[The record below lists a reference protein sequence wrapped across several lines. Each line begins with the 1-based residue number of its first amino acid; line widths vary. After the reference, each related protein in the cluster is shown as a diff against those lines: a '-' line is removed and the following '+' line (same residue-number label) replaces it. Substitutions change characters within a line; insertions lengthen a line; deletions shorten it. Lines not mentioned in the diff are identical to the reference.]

1 MGFFPRTV
9 TLKWYWRVASVNRIR
24 IVAAVGAVLML
35 LGPGT
40 AGYAD
45 AGDDK
50 ARLDKQLQETQ
61 ATLEAAT
68 DKAQQAAADHDRAQA
83 ALPGAQLSLAEAKG
97 RVIAADALVRQ
108 AERDRTA
115 ADADAEAADAGY
127 AEAKRQV
134 DQARRDVSIF
144 VAAAYKGGG
153 FAMFN
158 SVLDAGG
165 PTDLALRLEYL
176 NHVAQENQAAVD
188 ELTGARMQ
196 AKQRSDVALLALR
209 RAQDA
214 AEAAG
219 RSLSES
225 QAAQAGAERAAADV
239 QALLDQSAQAEA
251 TANGERSAVL
261 ARYDQLKLDSDK
273 VAEQLRAEAQAEA
286 RKAKQAP
293 GGTKAKTPPNTVI
306 GPKVGAF
313 FLMPVHGWKTSNF
326 GMRFDPVYKVYQLH
340 AGVDIAAGGGQPI
353 VAAADGVVVR
363 AGPSGGNGNY
373 TCVSHG
379 LYQGKGLATCYAHQS
394 AILVHVGEHVSRGEL
409 IGRVGTTGASTG
421 YHLHFEVR
429 LNGSPVQP
437 LNWLPGCLC

>member
-1 MGFFPRTV
+1 M
-9 TLKWYWRVASVNRIR
+9 NRIR
-24 IVAAVGAVLML
+24 VGAAVVGVVLML

-40 AGYAD
+40 AARAD

-68 DKAQQAAADHDRAQA
+68 DKAQQAAADHDRAEA
-83 ALPGAQLSLAEAKG
+83 ALPGARQSLDDAKG
-97 RVIAADALVRQ
+97 RVIAADAAVRQ
-108 AERDRTA
+108 AERDRNA
-115 ADADAEAADAGY
+115 ADAAFEVADAGY

-134 DQARRDVSIF
+134 DKARQDVSVF
-144 VAAAYKGGG
+144 VAATYKGGG
-153 FAMFN
+153 FAMVN
-158 SVLDAGG
+158 SVLDSGG
-165 PTDLALRLEYL
+165 PTDLALRIEYL
-176 NHVAQENQAAVD
+176 NQIAMANQAAVD
-188 ELTGARMQ
+188 ELTAARMD
-196 AKQRSDVALLALR
+196 AKKHSDIAVLALR
-209 RAQDA
+209 RAQEAADA
-214 AEAAG
+214 AQ
-219 RSLSES
+219 RSLDQS
-225 QAAQAGAERAAADV
+225 QDAQAGAERAAADV
-239 QALLDQSAQAEA
+239 QTLLDQSAQAEA
-251 TANGERSAVL
+251 TANQERGAVL
-261 ARYDQLKLDSDK
+261 ARYDALKHESDR

-286 RKAKQAP
+286 RRAKKST
-293 GGTKAKTPPNTVI
+293 GGTNAKNAPPNTVI

-313 FLMPVHGWKTSNF
+313 FLMPVHGWKSSNF

-373 TCVSHG
+373 TCISHG

-394 AILVHVGEHVSRGEL
+394 AILVRVGERVSRGEL

-437 LNWLPGCLC
+437 LGWLPGCLC

>member
-1 MGFFPRTV
+1 M
-9 TLKWYWRVASVNRIR
+9 NRIR
-24 IVAAVGAVLML
+24 VGAAVVGVVLML

-40 AGYAD
+40 AARAD

-83 ALPGAQLSLAEAKG
+83 ALPGAQQGLDDAKG
-97 RVIAADALVRQ
+97 RVIAADAAVRQ

-115 ADADAEAADAGY
+115 ADAAAEVADAGY

-134 DQARRDVSIF
+134 DKARQDVSVF
-144 VAAAYKGGG
+144 VAATYKGGG
-153 FAMFN
+153 FAMVN
-158 SVLDAGG
+158 SVLDSGG
-165 PTDLALRLEYL
+165 PTDLALRIEYL
-176 NHVAQENQAAVD
+176 NQVAMANQAAVD
-188 ELTGARMQ
+188 ELTAARMD
-196 AKQRSDVALLALR
+196 AKKHSAVAELALR
-209 RAQDA
+209 RAQETADA
-214 AEAAG
+214 AR
-219 RSLSES
+219 RSLDES
-225 QAAQAGAERAAADV
+225 QAAQAGAEKAAADV
-239 QALLDQSAQAEA
+239 QTLLDQSAKAEA
-251 TANGERSAVL
+251 TANQERGAVL
-261 ARYDQLKLDSDK
+261 ARYDALKQESDR

-286 RKAKQAP
+286 RRARKST
-293 GGTKAKTPPNTVI
+293 GGTNAKNAPPNTVI

-313 FLMPVHGWKTSNF
+313 LLMPVHGWKSSNF

-373 TCVSHG
+373 TCISHG

-394 AILVHVGEHVSRGEL
+394 AILVKVGEHVSRGEL

-437 LNWLPGCLC
+437 LTWLPGCLC

>member
-1 MGFFPRTV
+1 M
-9 TLKWYWRVASVNRIR
+9 NRIR
-24 IVAAVGAVLML
+24 IVAAFGVVLML
-35 LGPGT
+35 LGPGSV
-40 AGYAD
+40 AHAD

-83 ALPGAQLSLAEAKG
+83 ALPGAQQSLADAKG
-97 RVIAADALVRQ
+97 RVIAADAAVRQ

-115 ADADAEAADAGY
+115 ADAAAQEADAGY

-134 DQARRDVSIF
+134 DKARQDVSVF

-153 FAMFN
+153 FAMVN
-158 SVLDAGG
+158 SVLDSGG
-165 PTDLALRLEYL
+165 PTDLALRIEYL
-176 NHVAQENQAAVD
+176 NHVAEENQAAVD
-188 ELTGARMQ
+188 ELTAARMD
-196 AKQRSDVALLALR
+196 AKKRSDTAVLALR
-209 RAQDA
+209 RAQEAADA
-214 AEAAG
+214 A
-219 RSLSES
+219 RHSLAES

-239 QALLDQSAQAEA
+239 QQLLDTSAAAEA
-251 TANGERSAVL
+251 TANAERSAVL
-261 ARYDQLKLDSDK
+261 ARYEALKVESDK

-286 RKAKQAP
+286 RKAKQRSG
-293 GGTKAKTPPNTVI
+293 GGTGNNAAPTTVV
-306 GPKVGAF
+306 GPKTGAF
-313 FLMPVHGWKTSNF
+313 FLMPVHGWKSSNF

-373 TCVSHG
+373 TCISHG

-394 AILVHVGEHVSRGEL
+394 AILVHVGERVSRGEL

-437 LNWLPGCLC
+437 LTWLPGCLC

>member
-1 MGFFPRTV
+1 M
-9 TLKWYWRVASVNRIR
+9 NRIR
-24 IVAAVGAVLML
+24 IVAAFGVVLML
-35 LGPGT
+35 LGPGSV
-40 AGYAD
+40 AHAD
-45 AGDDK
+45 TGDDK

-83 ALPGAQLSLAEAKG
+83 ALPGAQQSLADAKG
-97 RVIAADALVRQ
+97 RVIAADAAVRQ
-108 AERDRTA
+108 AERDRT
-115 ADADAEAADAGY
+115 DADAAAQVADAGY

-134 DQARRDVSIF
+134 DKARQDVSVF
-144 VAAAYKGGG
+144 VSAAYKGGG
-153 FAMFN
+153 FAMVN
-158 SVLDAGG
+158 SVLDSGG
-165 PTDLALRLEYL
+165 PTDLALRIEYL
-176 NHVAQENQAAVD
+176 NHVAEENQAAVD
-188 ELTGARMQ
+188 ELTAARMD
-196 AKQRSDVALLALR
+196 AKKRSDTALLALR

-214 AEAAG
+214 ADAAQ
-219 RSLSES
+219 RSLTES

-239 QALLDQSAQAEA
+239 QQLLDTSAAAEA
-251 TANGERSAVL
+251 TANAERGAVL
-261 ARYDQLKLDSDK
+261 ARYEALKVESDK

-286 RKAKQAP
+286 RKAKQGS
-293 GGTKAKTPPNTVI
+293 GGAKGNNAPPNTVI
-306 GPKVGAF
+306 GPKTGAF
-313 FLMPVHGWKTSNF
+313 FLMPVHGWKSSNF

-373 TCVSHG
+373 TCISHG

-394 AILVHVGEHVSRGEL
+394 AILVHVGERVSRGEL

-437 LNWLPGCLC
+437 LTWLPGCLC